1 MRMYKLIN
9 QKINGIVKEID
20 WKINEIVKV
29 DNQINASV
37 HKENKIKAI
46 VTEIHQKI
54 NAGMRDVFIFSA
66 GFVFHLITVKFLLPS
81 SH

>member
-9 QKINGIVKEID
+9 QKM
-20 WKINEIVKV
+20 NEIV

-37 HKENKIKAI
+37 HKENKINAI
-46 VTEIHQKI
+46 VTEINHKI
-54 NAGMRDVFIFSA
+54 NAGMIRIIFSA
-66 GFVFHLITVKFLLPS
+66 GFVFHLLTVKFLLPS